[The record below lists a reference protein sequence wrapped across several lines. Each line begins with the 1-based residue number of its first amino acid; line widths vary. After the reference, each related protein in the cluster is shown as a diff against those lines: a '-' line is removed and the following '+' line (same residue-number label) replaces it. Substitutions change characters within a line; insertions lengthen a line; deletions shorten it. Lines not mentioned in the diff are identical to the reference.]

1 MRVELDGRL
10 ALVVGQ
16 DGPVVDQVV
25 AALTENGAKVLRR
38 LPVEASDP
46 NATAPPDLAV
56 IAHDLS
62 ADGAAEDIEWLIAAA
77 ETLGEAMVERGGRL
91 VVLTTSFGLLPSRR
105 HAAQSVATARTVA
118 AMRTLAMRLGPAV
131 LVNAVGAGSILDGEG
146 DYVAGGPALLS
157 HVPTGS
163 AGTIAD
169 LVNAVLF
176 LADPMNTY
184 LTGQVLAV
192 DGGWGAGYGRN
203 F

>member
-10 ALVVGQ
+10 ALVVGR

-25 AALTENGAKVLRR
+25 AALAENGAAVSRR
-38 LPVEASDP
+38 QPVEASTQ
-46 NATAPPDLAV
+46 NATTPPDLAV

-62 ADGAAEDIEWLIAAA
+62 PDGTAEDIEWLIDAA
-77 ETLGEAMVERGGRL
+77 ETIGEAMAERGGRL
-91 VVLTTSFGLLPSRR
+91 IVLTTSFGLLPSRR

-118 AMRTLAMRLGPAV
+118 AMRTLAMRLGPTV
-131 LVNAVGAGSILDGEG
+131 LVNAVGAGAISDGSG
-146 DYVAGGPALLS
+146 SFVAGGQALLS